1 MTQEQYADAY
11 SRGFDVTKRFLVS
24 HGVSGDTAEEAAQA
38 AWARGANVAT
48 SYATR
53 SDS

>member
-24 HGVSGDTAEEAAQA
+24 RGVGGDTAEVAAQA
-38 AWARGANVAT
+38 AWARGWEC
-48 SYATR
+48 R
-53 SDS
+53 H